1 MNKTF
6 LSSSPVISGN
16 AQKVNVFSPLLQQKC
31 RLTLIGDY
39 HSSLNDERGEPF
51 TQYSA
56 RMAQYGH
63 TDMKDLEKLFEHAI
77 QNNSDAIVLLGD
89 MISFPSEKGVEVLT
103 SVIKSS
109 PIPVYY
115 IAGNHDWHYEGWQG
129 SDMQQ
134 RQEWINKRLLPLY
147 NGREPLNYAVKI
159 KGVKLIMIDNSVC
172 QIQPSQ
178 LEFLRRE
185 LSDGKPAVI
194 GCHIP
199 LYLGMPDHPVT
210 DYGCGHP
217 EWGAASDKYYEIER
231 REKWPDEGLNDET
244 FMFCR
249 EVLSSKNV
257 LGIIAGHVHGYGL
270 ETLKDKFQLVVS
282 SQHSTILDLFGSSL

>member
-39 HSSLNDERGEPF
+39 HSSLNDERDEPF

-147 NGREPLNYAVKI
+147 DGREPLNYAVEI

-185 LSDGKPAVI
+185 LSDGKTAVI

-199 LYLGMPDHPVT
+199 LYLGMPDHQVT

-217 EWGAASDKYYEIER
+217 EWG
-231 REKWPDEGLNDET
+231 G
-244 FMFCR
+244 
-249 EVLSSKNV
+249 SK
-257 LGIIAGHVHGYGL
+257 
-270 ETLKDKFQLVVS
+270 
-282 SQHSTILDLFGSSL
+282 